1 MIFLMNIKNFFVSI
15 AFIGIAI
22 FQVVY
27 AAEQQTRTTKNGI
40 QYLTG
45 GIGHEEV
52 VEMRAHA
59 KKFTLNLIFSEG
71 EDGHS
76 ATAINVNIYN
86 TQNELVFRLKNAKP
100 MLYVNLPL
108 GTYTILATNNGEK
121 LRHRLT
127 IDGNNNQKV
136 ILNWKEANP
145 SNMPEETL

>member
-1 MIFLMNIKNFFVSI
+1 MISLMNLKNLIISI
-15 AFIGIAI
+15 MLAGTAI
-22 FQVVY
+22 FQL
-27 AAEQQTRTTKNGI
+27 AQATEQQIRTTKNGI

-52 VEMRAHA
+52 IEMRPHA

-76 ATAINVNIYN
+76 ATAININIYN
-86 TQNELVFRLKNAKP
+86 HKNELVFRLKNAKP
-100 MLYVNLPL
+100 MLYINLSV

-136 ILNWKEANP
+136 ILNWKEANQ